1 MTTPSTPTP
10 TPSTTEQTTPVASI
24 SQHHRLK
31 KLWNRLSEDGRAYWK
46 DLFGSLGEHWL
57 ELERETSQAPSIS
70 IVHRDVLNRVCRQC
84 PSVVKIRPWKRMNIN
99 A

>member
-24 SQHHRLK
+24 SQQHRLK

-57 ELERETSQAPSIS
+57 ELERDNVTSTEHQHCSPRCSESGLQTVSIGG
-70 IVHRDVLNRVCRQC
+70 
-84 PSVVKIRPWKRMNIN
+84 
-99 A
+99 